1 MREPHPA
8 GMMCW
13 LLEGGDRE
21 PLCPSKESGA
31 GRLDEASVE
40 IGMGMARHRRPA
52 AESEHK
58 SEGATIR
65 EPEAVRIG
73 LLGGFRVSVGT
84 RIIGEDGWRLRKAAS
99 LVKLL
104 ALAQGH
110 RLHRER
116 VMDLLWPQLGVKAA
130 SNNLRQVVHAARR
143 TLASAEGSRYLAS
156 DNESLVL
163 CPAGS
168 LWVDVDVFE
177 EAAVSA
183 RRSRDPD
190 VYQVAFDLYAGELL
204 PGDRYE
210 EWAEGRRE
218 ELRQLYLALLV
229 ELAGLY
235 EEHKPD

>member
-1 MREPHPA
+1 
-8 GMMCW
+8 MMCW

-58 SEGATIR
+58 SEGTTIR

-168 LWVDVDVFE
+168 L
-177 EAAVSA
+177 
-183 RRSRDPD
+183 
-190 VYQVAFDLYAGELL
+190 
-204 PGDRYE
+204 
-210 EWAEGRRE
+210 
-218 ELRQLYLALLV
+218 
-229 ELAGLY
+229 
-235 EEHKPD
+235 